1 VPRLLVPGSKPELR
15 PHLADLETAAVAGA
29 AAPYAISVPLSA
41 VNGGHSRTPTKARNS
56 RSGRFTQVE
65 WWQASFTRTLF
76 LLAVAQKHALCL
88 SLARLMA
95 RSAGTDP
102 SGVPSSSGPLLRR

>member
-29 AAPYAISVPLSA
+29 AGPDAISVPLSA

-56 RSGRFTQVE
+56 RSGRFTQVG
-65 WWQASFTRTLF
+65 WWQASFTRALF
-76 LLAVAQKHALCL
+76 LLEVAQKHALCR
-88 SLARLMA
+88 SLAKPNGEISWD
-95 RSAGTDP
+95 RSI
-102 SGVPSSSGPLLRR
+102 RRA